1 MSAPTPAPPPAAAAA
16 AIASSNPVL
25 SYAKSALHT
34 LVRTGGAE
42 AAASLQ
48 DAFRLAEGDPA
59 AQACL
64 LNDMALCAM
73 HESYAADAPRLLEM
87 ACNLLPREPLWAQRV
102 RCQLMLNRCE
112 AAVLLGQ
119 LPDAIRAARE
129 AAELAQRALALTPV
143 PAPRRSVRA
152 SRGATPKL
160 FTARW
165 LLPPEAAGDE
175 CAGTVEPAEGLLLAW
190 LWCAV
195 AQEAAGMYQE
205 SLNSMSH
212 ALAVAHVERGAAALF
227 VVQLKKKVAAS
238 QLVQNDPVAR
248 LKPVEVKKVPLD
260 AAAAVVAKVAGG
272 DGGGANAAAHYAA
285 AKSQAIKLA
294 AQERAAPA
302 PPPEEPAAFSSTS
315 MERPPGSSPPRPSSA
330 LLASRVSSA
339 SSVRSNLS
347 SLSISEARAPSDS
360 AATKSAFAVYL
371 CAHSERLRDAHK
383 RDARLEK
390 VAQKE
395 RARRERE
402 AIAREEEAALWMSWA
417 APEHLLADAAGHQL
431 AGQTASREALLEAKQ
446 IAREQQELA
455 AQRVAE
461 GLERA
466 RKSQAEAAR
475 VRQRAARDA
484 LCRVLQALAGHGAG
498 RAGAMRELRKLQQE
512 EAAAGALR
520 RARCLATASWLLEQ
534 PAAAQ
539 HATAVRM
546 IETVLAEEQ
555 EEAAA

>member
-34 LVRTGGAE
+34 LVRSGGAE

-195 AQEAAGMYQE
+195 AQEARMYQE
-205 SLNSMSH
+205 SLSSMSH

-260 AAAAVVAKVAGG
+260 AAAAVVAKGAGG

-285 AKSQAIKLA
+285 AKSQAIRLA
-294 AQERAAPA
+294 AQEAAAAPPQGA
-302 PPPEEPAAFSSTS
+302 GGLLVDVHGAAARLEPAAPVVGAPRVARVVGVERLESLEPPISRRA
-315 MERPPGSSPPRPSSA
+315 RPPTRPPQERVRRLPVRALGAAARRPQARRPPREGGA
-330 LLASRVSSA
+330 GG
-339 SSVRSNLS
+339 
-347 SLSISEARAPSDS
+347 ARA
-360 AATKSAFAVYL
+360 A
-371 CAHSERLRDAHK
+371 
-383 RDARLEK
+383 
-390 VAQKE
+390 
-395 RARRERE
+395 RARG
-402 AIAREEEAALWMSWA
+402 IAREEEAALWMSWA
-417 APEHLLADAAGHQL
+417 VPEHPLADAAGHQL

-484 LCRVLQALAGHGAG
+484 VCRVLQALAGHGAG
-498 RAGAMRELRKLQQE
+498 CAGAMRELRKLQQE

-520 RARCLATASWLLEQ
+520 RARCPRPQAGCSSSRRPRST
-534 PAAAQ
+534 
-539 HATAVRM
+539 RRRCG
-546 IETVLAEEQ
+546 
-555 EEAAA
+555 